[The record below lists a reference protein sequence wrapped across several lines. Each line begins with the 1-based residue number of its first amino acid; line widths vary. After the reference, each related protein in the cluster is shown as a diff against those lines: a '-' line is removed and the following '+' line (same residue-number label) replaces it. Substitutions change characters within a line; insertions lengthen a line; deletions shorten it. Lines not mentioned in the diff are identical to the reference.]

1 MTAPNINL
9 FLAHLIVDYLVRRGV
24 ESLCLAPGSRSAPLA
39 VAAGGHSGAKV
50 RVIIDERAAGYF
62 AVGCA
67 RATGKPA
74 VVICTS
80 GTAVANL
87 YPAVVEAFHSR
98 LPLILLTADRPEEL
112 QRCGANQTI
121 DQKHMFG
128 QFVGGEMTLPAP
140 DDRMDLYALLDQ
152 LQALFRTR
160 TTGPIHLN
168 CRFRE
173 PLAPEERP
181 FDSERLQEQV
191 DQWYAGRNLNAADEI
206 PPDISVAVRS
216 LTDRIRR
223 AQHGV
228 IVAGPQWPFARTL
241 QLANLS
247 RALGWPIIAD
257 ILSQQRNSDL
267 SKLCRRY
274 DLYLDIPE
282 IADRLDIDL
291 VIHVGGLPTSKR
303 LNDFLLRHKGVEY
316 IKIQVHDRTVDPD
329 HLETER
335 IVADP
340 DRFITSLMTS
350 LQGHPVS
357 SICHL
362 WREIETRVDESLA
375 SIADNPRLTE
385 PAVAAMIGQLI
396 GEEDALYLSNSM
408 PVRDADSFMAL
419 QSGNIM
425 VGCNR
430 GVSGI
435 DGVLASA
442 CGFAAGC
449 RRPTTLLI
457 GDLALL
463 HDLNSL
469 ALVSRSEQ
477 PVIIVVLNN
486 NGGGIFHF
494 LPISQFETVFEPYF
508 GTPHNLTFDHA
519 AEMFNLPYARPTSG
533 DEFAA
538 VYRKARANRQ
548 SVLIEIITDRRANVE
563 EHQRLRDCVRRWP
576 TQHQG

>member
-1 MTAPNINL
+1 
-9 FLAHLIVDYLVRRGV
+9 
-24 ESLCLAPGSRSAPLA
+24 
-39 VAAGGHSGAKV
+39 
-50 RVIIDERAAGYF
+50 
-62 AVGCA
+62 
-67 RATGKPA
+67 
-74 VVICTS
+74 
-80 GTAVANL
+80 
-87 YPAVVEAFHSR
+87 
-98 LPLILLTADRPEEL
+98 
-112 QRCGANQTI
+112 
-121 DQKHMFG
+121 
-128 QFVGGEMTLPAP
+128 
-140 DDRMDLYALLDQ
+140 
-152 LQALFRTR
+152 
-160 TTGPIHLN
+160 
-168 CRFRE
+168 
-173 PLAPEERP
+173 
-181 FDSERLQEQV
+181 
-191 DQWYAGRNLNAADEI
+191 
-206 PPDISVAVRS
+206 
-216 LTDRIRR
+216 
-223 AQHGV
+223 
-228 IVAGPQWPFARTL
+228 
-241 QLANLS
+241 
-247 RALGWPIIAD
+247 
-257 ILSQQRNSDL
+257 
-267 SKLCRRY
+267 
-274 DLYLDIPE
+274 
-282 IADRLDIDL
+282 
-291 VIHVGGLPTSKR
+291 
-303 LNDFLLRHKGVEY
+303 
-316 IKIQVHDRTVDPD
+316 
-329 HLETER
+329 
-335 IVADP
+335 
-340 DRFITSLMTS
+340 
-350 LQGHPVS
+350 
-357 SICHL
+357 
-362 WREIETRVDESLA
+362 
-375 SIADNPRLTE
+375 
-385 PAVAAMIGQLI
+385 
-396 GEEDALYLSNSM
+396 M